1 MTWKEWK
8 GEQGIKGTKERFQ
21 YKLLLVSNQSK
32 LRLKEWY
39 ECYIEN
45 WTEFDILDCWMG
57 LVKLHFLQP
66 DLQNL
71 TNKSPADLNLLSFNS
86 PQKLEQTQEQWL
98 LMFAVCRKRVMQFP
112 VPQVKARISN
122 TVVMNE
128 FLDLHALTKDHS
140 PWREELH
147 PRDTV

>member
-1 MTWKEWK
+1 M
-8 GEQGIKGTKERFQ
+8 R
-21 YKLLLVSNQSK
+21 
-32 LRLKEWY
+32 
-39 ECYIEN
+39 
-45 WTEFDILDCWMG
+45 

-86 PQKLEQTQEQWL
+86 PQKLKQMQEQWL
-98 LMFAVCRKRVMQFP
+98 LTFAVCRKTVMQCQ
-112 VPQVKARISN
+112 VLQVKARISN

-128 FLDLHALTKDHS
+128 FLDLHNLTKDHA